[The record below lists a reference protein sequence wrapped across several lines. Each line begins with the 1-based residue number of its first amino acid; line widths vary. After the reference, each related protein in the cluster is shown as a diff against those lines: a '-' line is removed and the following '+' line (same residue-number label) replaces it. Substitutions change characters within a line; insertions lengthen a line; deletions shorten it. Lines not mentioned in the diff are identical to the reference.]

1 MQPTAAMAHTKL
13 AGNSIPEPSEQSAAA
28 DANVRT
34 VRRGRGARRR
44 GMKGG
49 QGEEEGEI
57 LAKAKPHLVSWFA
70 TGVCGCW
77 NKDRQPSSA
86 SPPLKPPQPTRPVS
100 QAWWQATHTHQ
111 NTYTC
116 LGFCIFERE
125 GEKKEWNRR
134 RRLKEMINNW
144 PIICSVTGLWEH
156 DNMLAF

>member
-1 MQPTAAMAHTKL
+1 MLTRSGCPQKVLCLYRLVYATQREEMQPTAAMAHTKL
-13 AGNSIPEPSEQSAAA
+13 AGSSIPQPSEESAAA
-28 DANVRT
+28 DANVREG
-34 VRRGRGARRR
+34 GRHGGE
-44 GMKGG
+44 GMKGGG

-111 NTYTC
+111 NTYTW
-116 LGFCIFERE
+116 LGFCILRE
-125 GEKKEWNRR
+125 EKKKEWSRR
-134 RRLKEMINNW
+134 RQ
-144 PIICSVTGLWEH
+144 
-156 DNMLAF
+156 